1 MSNKHICIVDDD
13 MDDIF
18 LMSASLRRL
27 EAASAMTLTISTFT
41 DAEDA
46 LNFFAGSA
54 GAPGSLPDCVC
65 MDVNMPG
72 LDGIEL
78 LKRLREMD
86 HLTSLPI
93 YIVSTTIDTKT
104 HSKAISLGANG
115 SYVKP
120 ESMAAMQEMQKEFLG
135 IRKSE

>member
-41 DAEDA
+41 DPQDA

-65 MDVNMPG
+65 MDINMPG

-93 YIVSTTIDTKT
+93 YIVSTTIDKT
-104 HSKAISLGANG
+104 THHKAISLGATG
-115 SYVKP
+115 SFVKP
-120 ESMAAMQEMQKEFLG
+120 ESMAAMQIMQKEFLG
-135 IRKSE
+135 ISEVE

>member
-1 MSNKHICIVDDD
+1 MPNKHICIVDDD

-27 EAASAMTLTISTFT
+27 EAASAMDLTISTFT
-41 DAEDA
+41 DALDA

-54 GAPGSLPDCVC
+54 GAPASLPDCVC
-65 MDVNMPG
+65 MDINMPG

-78 LKRLREMD
+78 LRRLREMD

-93 YIVSTTIDTKT
+93 YIVSTTIDKNT
-104 HSKAISLGANG
+104 HTKAISLGATG
-115 SYVKP
+115 SFVKP
-120 ESMAAMQEMQKEFLG
+120 ESMAAMQQMQKQFLG
-135 IRKSE
+135 IRETD

>member
-13 MDDIF
+13 VDDIF

-27 EAASAMTLTISTFT
+27 EAAAALTLTISTFT
-41 DAEDA
+41 DAVDA
-46 LNFFAGSA
+46 LNFFADSA

-65 MDVNMPG
+65 MDINMPG

-78 LKRLREMD
+78 LRRLREMD

-93 YIVSTTIDTKT
+93 YIVSTTIDSKT
-104 HSKAISLGANG
+104 HHKAISLGATG
-115 SYVKP
+115 SFVKP
-120 ESMAAMQEMQKEFLG
+120 ESMAAMQRMQEQFLG
-135 IRKSE
+135 IRKIE